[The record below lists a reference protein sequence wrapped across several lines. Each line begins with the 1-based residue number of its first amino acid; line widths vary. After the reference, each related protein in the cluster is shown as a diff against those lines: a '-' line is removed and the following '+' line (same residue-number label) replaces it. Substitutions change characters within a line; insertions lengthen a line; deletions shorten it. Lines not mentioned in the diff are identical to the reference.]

1 MLTSF
6 AHEKAALQYGNP
18 RGSTQAQRE
27 GQMRIIS
34 LSPEHERLY
43 CVCLEDW
50 SDEMKEAGE
59 HKETWLRKMRDKGLR
74 VKLALDDKGEV
85 GGMIQYVPIEE
96 SFVDG
101 QGLYFVLCVW
111 VHGHKGGRGNFQK
124 RGMGAALLEA
134 AEADAKELGAKGM
147 AAWGMAL
154 PVFMRAS
161 WFKKHGYRKADS
173 QSMQILLWKPFAEG
187 AAPPRW
193 IREKK
198 TPALEP
204 GKVAVT
210 ALLSGWCPA
219 MNMTFERT
227 KRAAAELGEKVVF
240 RAVDTLDRQVFREW
254 GEADALF
261 IDGRALRP
269 GPPPS
274 YEKLRRK
281 IAKQVKKL
289 G

>member
-1 MLTSF
+1 M
-6 AHEKAALQYGNP
+6 Q
-18 RGSTQAQRE
+18 
-27 GQMRIIS
+27 IIS
-34 LSPEHERLY
+34 LSPEHEKLY

-50 SDEMKEAGE
+50 SDEMKEAGD

-101 QGLYFVLCVW
+101 QGLYFVLCIW

-124 RGMGAALLEA
+124 RGMGKALLEA
-134 AEADAKELGAKGM
+134 AEMDAKELGAKGM

-154 PVFMRAS
+154 PVFIRAS

-173 QSMQILLWKPFAEG
+173 QSMQILLWKPFTED

-193 IREKK
+193 IRNKK
-198 TPALEP
+198 TPNLQP
-204 GKVAVT
+204 GKVTVT
-210 ALLSGWCPA
+210 ALINGWCPA
-219 MNMTFERT
+219 MNMTFERA
-227 KRAAAELGEKVVF
+227 KRAAGELGEKVVF
-240 RAVDTLDRQVFREW
+240 QAVDTFDRSVFREW
-254 GEADALF
+254 GEPDALF
-261 IDGRALRP
+261 VDQKALRM

-274 YEKLRRK
+274 YEKIRKK
-281 IAKQVKKL
+281 IAKKVKKL